1 MMTDIHWIE
10 WMALLFGLLYVYRA
24 YRNQWDAWLFGIISC
39 FLWAY
44 ASFAF
49 YQLYAD
55 AALQLFYV
63 AMGFWG
69 LYNWSPE
76 NDREIRITAMRSVEH
91 FWTWTSGTIA
101 AVLYALYLQHYT
113 PASLPYAD
121 AFTTVFA
128 IWATYWLVQ
137 RKKENWLY
145 WIVLNLA
152 YTVIYFIKS
161 AEIFLFITLIYLF
174 MAILAWR
181 KWSKTFKEAQ

>member
-1 MMTDIHWIE
+1 MDIHWLE
-10 WMALLFGLLYVYRA
+10 WSALLFGVVYVYRA
-24 YRNQWDAWLFGIISC
+24 YRNQWDAWLYGIFSC

-44 ASFAF
+44 ASYAF

-76 NDREIRITAMRSVEH
+76 KDEKLKISAMTGREHLLTLV
-91 FWTWTSGTIA
+91 T
-101 AVLYALYLQHYT
+101 AVLLAIPYASYLKNYT
-113 PASLPYAD
+113 NASLPWAD

-128 IWATYWLVQ
+128 IGATYWLIK

-145 WIVLNLA
+145 WIVLNSA
-152 YTVIYFIKS
+152 YIIIYYLKS
-161 AEIFLFITLIYLF
+161 AEVFLAITLIYLI
-174 MAILAWR
+174 MAVLAWNR
-181 KWSKTFKEAQ
+181 WQKTYNLSVN